1 LKYLLILFF
10 LIIAV
15 LLLRYAERSLSY
27 KILHFPPIKNTT
39 PVSAWG
45 IEFQPYRIMTQNQK
59 SIEAI
64 LCGPDNT
71 GPLIIGIHG
80 YENTV
85 EKLVP
90 ISGFLTARGY
100 RCLLINTRNHGES
113 DADSY
118 STIMQYIQ
126 DLQAAIN
133 FSRELSPANDKL
145 ILLGHSLGAVAC
157 LYVAPGE
164 PRISAVISI
173 ASFADMKQQLQ
184 QTFRDNK
191 FPTWLIP
198 VMLRFLE
205 LAHHIRMRD
214 FSAQYN
220 IARISVPLLLLH
232 GSEDQLV
239 APGDF
244 EMLRSQAQGRLV
256 TARLL
261 TGQDHSSLL
270 NQEEVFSALYDFLKK
285 NNL

>member
-1 LKYLLILFF
+1 MKFVIILIV
-10 LIIAV
+10 LIIVV
-15 LLLRYAERSLSY
+15 LVLRYVERSLSY

-45 IEFQPYRIMTQNQK
+45 IDYRPYRIMTQNQK

-90 ISGFLTARGY
+90 ISSFLIARDY

-113 DADSY
+113 DSDSY

-133 FSRELSPANDKL
+133 FSRELSAANDKV

-157 LYVAPGE
+157 LNVAPGE
-164 PRISAVISI
+164 TRISAVISI

-184 QTFRDNK
+184 QTFRENK
-191 FPTWLIP
+191 FPTWIIP
-198 VMLRFLE
+198 VTLRFLE
-205 LAHHIRMRD
+205 LAHHISMRD
-214 FSAQYN
+214 FSPQYN
-220 IARISVPLLLLH
+220 ISRISVPLLLLH

-244 EMLRSQAQGRLV
+244 ELLRSKAQRQYV

-261 TGQDHSSLL
+261 AGQDHSSLL
-270 NQEEVFSALYDFLKK
+270 NHAEVFSALYDFLKQ